1 MNKQGTHLTIM
12 STTIGII
19 GLGRVGLP
27 AAEAYIKAG
36 YEVVGYD
43 IRSERLK
50 ELSNIGG
57 KSAKSS
63 KDVANIADV
72 ILVMVLNDRQV
83 LDATTGE
90 HGILPGARKGAVLI
104 CLSTITQTALERIWK
119 NCEENNIDF
128 IDCPF
133 TGGPG
138 RIATHSLTL
147 IVAGKTEVLE
157 KVRPILNVIGKIIP
171 AGSTPG
177 MGQAIKH
184 CNQLLVGTTHAATME
199 VIALARKMNLDLAVV
214 TQVIGSGIAG
224 SEYFR
229 LLAESVI
236 NRKPSPGGLGQ
247 MSKDM
252 SIVKDTLNASRF
264 DARVALAAQE
274 YFAAASEQ
282 GMDDKEGADL
292 ITVVEELGSRD
303 NKSQKL

>member
-1 MNKQGTHLTIM
+1 M
-12 STTIGII
+12 
-19 GLGRVGLP
+19 
-27 AAEAYIKAG
+27 
-36 YEVVGYD
+36 
-43 IRSERLK
+43 
-50 ELSNIGG
+50 
-57 KSAKSS
+57 
-63 KDVANIADV
+63 
-72 ILVMVLNDRQV
+72 
-83 LDATTGE
+83 
-90 HGILPGARKGAVLI
+90 
-104 CLSTITQTALERIWK
+104 
-119 NCEENNIDF
+119 
-128 IDCPF
+128 
-133 TGGPG
+133 
-138 RIATHSLTL
+138 
-147 IVAGKTEVLE
+147 AGKTEVLE

-252 SIVKDTLNASRF
+252 SIVKDTLNAFRF

-303 NKSQKL
+303 NKSQQL